1 MERLLNFLAEDRD
14 EGDEVATETDQGH
27 GQEQDSLQQE
37 GQHAV
42 DSLIFLLKHTLKLQ
56 TKNSKRILDPTY
68 KFKTVAVL
76 KVLKILKVLRVLKIL
91 KVLKVLRPWKV
102 LKVLAVLQY
111 YKYDS
116 FRV

>member
-1 MERLLNFLAEDRD
+1 MSAGAGGTLLMLGWVE
-14 EGDEVATETDQGH
+14 
-27 GQEQDSLQQE
+27 
-37 GQHAV
+37 HAG
-42 DSLIFLLKHTLKLQ
+42 LMCA
-56 TKNSKRILDPTY
+56 KNSKRILDPTY

-91 KVLKVLRPWKV
+91 KVLRLWKV

-116 FRV
+116 FRVWPSTYPQCKS